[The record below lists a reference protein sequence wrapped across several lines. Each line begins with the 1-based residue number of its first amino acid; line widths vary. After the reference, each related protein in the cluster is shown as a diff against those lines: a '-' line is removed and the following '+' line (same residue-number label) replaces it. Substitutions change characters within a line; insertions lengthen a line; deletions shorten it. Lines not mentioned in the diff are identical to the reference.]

1 MTIAAT
7 YVPPSRLWI
16 RNKLGWEPNS
26 PDQAAFV
33 DSPFPRNQ
41 GTGGEQSGKSDGA
54 AEIAAERTF
63 EFNHPIIGWFVGNT
77 YRASRKEYDYLWPK
91 FSALGVYSDH
101 SRSSADRQ
109 RQIKLVDGSTFTTLS
124 AGDTENIGQEAPDI
138 IIACEAGQLTLEAFY
153 KLRLRQGASG
163 GLLVMTGTPERSQ
176 PWWNDLYR
184 QWQVPGA
191 DGRSFSLDARK
202 NPYRYPGGLENAEVQ
217 QMMKVLPPDVIAE
230 RMAGIPREPEGLVF
244 AGYFKSEFHVRNKG
258 YIKGLPVSL
267 AIDPG
272 YSQSVHSVLA
282 IQCPPDEPIRTIDEV
297 YTRSPSPQVVRMCQA
312 REWWAD
318 VQDGVI
324 DIAATFK
331 SEKRPIDV
339 WAENARLN
347 LLSKKVAIADG
358 IQRAQD
364 MFLPDPITM
373 GPQATIAPWCT
384 GFLSE
389 LGMLN
394 SPLTD
399 KFEAYRWVLTKD
411 ASYKSKV
418 PKDEHC
424 HSIKA
429 WWYWLTVK
437 FGTVH
442 RTHQNVAKVTYH

>member
-1 MTIAAT
+1 MTTSAT

-16 RNKLGWEPNS
+16 RKKLGWKPNG
-26 PDQAAFV
+26 PDQEAFV
-33 DSPFPRNQ
+33 DTPFPRNQ

-54 AEIAAERTF
+54 AQIAAERTF
-63 EFNHPIIGWFVGNT
+63 EFNRPIIGWLVGNT

-91 FSALGVYSDH
+91 FSALGVHSDH

-153 KLRLRQGASG
+153 KLRLRQGASA

-202 NPYRYPGGLENAEVQ
+202 NPYRYPGGMENPEVQ

-244 AGYFKSEFHVRNKG
+244 AGYFKSEFHVRDKG

-312 REWWAD
+312 KEWWAD

-339 WAENARLN
+339 WAGER
-347 LLSKKVAIADG
+347 
-358 IQRAQD
+358 
-364 MFLPDPITM
+364 
-373 GPQATIAPWCT
+373 
-384 GFLSE
+384 
-389 LGMLN
+389 
-394 SPLTD
+394 
-399 KFEAYRWVLTKD
+399 EA
-411 ASYKSKV
+411 KSTL
-418 PKDEHC
+418 EEG
-424 HSIKA
+424 SN
-429 WWYWLTVK
+429 
-437 FGTVH
+437 
-442 RTHQNVAKVTYH
+442 R